1 LTNTLR
7 PRRTGLIV
15 FTSRVISIFTG
26 LLFLIMVTRSLMPTQ
41 FGLWEFLIDVIMF
54 STFPAGLFTYWATR
68 EVARGAIIGRT
79 TQSLCLMMSLAGVI
93 LYLLLSFGVHS
104 IIESTLAPFVA
115 AVILVPLIYWSLA
128 TQALV
133 LGHNPAIGAY
143 SLMISEPAK
152 LLAAFPLLYSFK
164 LGINGVILSI
174 AVSYFVQSASSTV
187 QLRDVR
193 KDRIDLGKA
202 REWLKDYHVPVVYTF
217 TYVLSIADTFVAS
230 IGAEGTTFAGF
241 YQAAFQVATLVSYS
255 TFLSIA
261 LYPVLLR
268 GKSERLPGKL
278 LEFSLLFGVPMAA
291 GTIALASK
299 ILYLLKPVYVN
310 SSNALIILSLAAVVT
325 LVSSVFDQT
334 LMGRDTADLSTENRR
349 RRLMGSDQMF
359 VSGANA
365 AYFVAY
371 LSIVFVLGH
380 LSAAGF
386 APVYQIVTYWALAQL
401 LLTCILV
408 AVKLR
413 RVLQRTTLMITPSPA
428 FYIASSGVMALV
440 LLLIEGVV
448 IPGGL
453 NTLQYGLRL
462 FAMVV
467 VGSAVYFGTL
477 TCMDRRF
484 RVLVR
489 AAIATWRN
497 REAGADAPQGQAA
510 AN

>member
-1 LTNTLR
+1 
-7 PRRTGLIV
+7 
-15 FTSRVISIFTG
+15 
-26 LLFLIMVTRSLMPTQ
+26 
-41 FGLWEFLIDVIMF
+41 
-54 STFPAGLFTYWATR
+54 
-68 EVARGAIIGRT
+68 
-79 TQSLCLMMSLAGVI
+79 
-93 LYLLLSFGVHS
+93 
-104 IIESTLAPFVA
+104 
-115 AVILVPLIYWSLA
+115 
-128 TQALV
+128 
-133 LGHNPAIGAY
+133 
-143 SLMISEPAK
+143 
-152 LLAAFPLLYSFK
+152 
-164 LGINGVILSI
+164 
-174 AVSYFVQSASSTV
+174 
-187 QLRDVR
+187 
-193 KDRIDLGKA
+193 
-202 REWLKDYHVPVVYTF
+202 
-217 TYVLSIADTFVAS
+217 
-230 IGAEGTTFAGF
+230 
-241 YQAAFQVATLVSYS
+241 
-255 TFLSIA
+255 
-261 LYPVLLR
+261 
-268 GKSERLPGKL
+268 
-278 LEFSLLFGVPMAA
+278 
-291 GTIALASK
+291 
-299 ILYLLKPVYVN
+299 
-310 SSNALIILSLAAVVT
+310 
-325 LVSSVFDQT
+325 
-334 LMGRDTADLSTENRR
+334 
-349 RRLMGSDQMF
+349 MGSDQMF